1 MAVDSKGNVWAST
14 GGGVATTMLVAV
26 NQARTV
32 TTYTASYSS
41 LCFDGSGVL
50 WTIGNGL
57 TALNSSADV
66 IFDDSAVGGDSLAV
80 DGSGNIWLASSAAT
94 STTTIYEVIG
104 GATPVITSISA
115 GLPAT
120 ANANGSSNLAT
131 RP

>member
-1 MAVDSKGNVWAST
+1 MLFRSHT
-14 GGGVATTMLVAV
+14 GFDPAMLVAI
-26 NQARTV
+26 NQARAA

-41 LCFDGSGVL
+41 LCFDGGGTL
-50 WTIGNGL
+50 WAIGNGL

-66 IFDDSAVGGDSLAV
+66 ILEDPAVGGSSLAV
-80 DGSGNIWLASSAAT
+80 DGSGNIWLANSTAT

-104 GATPVITSISA
+104 GATPVITPISA

-120 ANANGSSNLAT
+120 PNVNGSSSLAT